1 MFFEIS
7 VLKTF
12 AIFTGKQLL
21 SSLFLMKL
29 WAFRPAA
36 SLKIDSEV
44 LSYEYCEILKKI
56 YFEEHLRMTASIL
69 QVLACFDVVA
79 LP

>member
-1 MFFEIS
+1 
-7 VLKTF
+7 
-12 AIFTGKQLL
+12 
-21 SSLFLMKL
+21 MKL
-29 WAFRPAA
+29 RAFRPAA
-36 SLKIDSEV
+36 SLKIDSDV
-44 LSYEYCEILKKI
+44 LSCEYCEIFKKI